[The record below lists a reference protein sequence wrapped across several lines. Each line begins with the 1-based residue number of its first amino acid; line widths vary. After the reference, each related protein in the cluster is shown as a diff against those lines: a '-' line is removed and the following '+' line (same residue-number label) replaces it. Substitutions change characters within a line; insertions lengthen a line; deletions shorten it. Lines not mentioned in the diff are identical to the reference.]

1 MMNILAGFLMLE
13 FFIESSVILLP
24 GASPKLSG
32 SFDVAVLEDTGLT
45 LAWRCNWRSPALEPL
60 FWFCSLRTGGC
71 GQALLQSVGIA
82 LYYMREEKKGRNS
95 VGEGGG
101 GELELPFAW
110 CHIARVRTCVKSG
123 WAQSCRH
130 LALLCLFPKYV
141 VEKESSIRWELYVL
155 RMFRNL
161 LAQLKGPGE
170 KRKRI
175 HPNLSA
181 LL

>member
-1 MMNILAGFLMLE
+1 MMNFLAGFLMLE

-32 SFDVAVLEDTGLT
+32 SFDIAVLEDTGLT

-110 CHIARVRTCVKSG
+110 CHIARVRTCVKSRVG
-123 WAQSCRH
+123 SELQTSCLIVFISKVCCGKRVFNSLGALCIKDVQEPPSSAQGPRG
-130 LALLCLFPKYV
+130 K
-141 VEKESSIRWELYVL
+141 KEENSS
-155 RMFRNL
+155 
-161 LAQLKGPGE
+161 
-170 KRKRI
+170 
-175 HPNLSA
+175 
-181 LL
+181 